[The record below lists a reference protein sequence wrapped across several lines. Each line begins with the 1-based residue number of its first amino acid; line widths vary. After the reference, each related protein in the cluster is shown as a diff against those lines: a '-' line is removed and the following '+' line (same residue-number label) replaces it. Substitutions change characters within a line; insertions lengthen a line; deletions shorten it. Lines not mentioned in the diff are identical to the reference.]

1 MITQHPS
8 LVCEEGEGVVKEDA
22 RDFHQGGKKVYTHVE
37 LSFKNFL
44 LNSQIGI
51 RFYYM
56 PVIATVTSLSRC
68 RFVRYIYIIWREA
81 TSADYFVRQSII
93 RPV

>member
-1 MITQHPS
+1 MLKCPLKT
-8 LVCEEGEGVVKEDA
+8 
-22 RDFHQGGKKVYTHVE
+22 
-37 LSFKNFL
+37 FL

-81 TSADYFVRQSII
+81 TSADYLVRQSII